1 MDYKVRS
8 TSNDWKARSG
18 VRKPKHGLQG
28 TLDIK
33 RLESQIR
40 SKKPKTWTTRYARH
54 QTIGKS
60 RSGVR
65 NPKHGL
71 QGTLDIKRLESQIRS
86 KKTKTWTTRYARHQT
101 IGKPDQE

>member
-18 VRKPKHGLQG
+18 VRNPKHGLQG

-54 QTIGKS
+54 QT
-60 RSGVR
+60 VR
-65 NPKHGL
+65 
-71 QGTLDIKRLESQIRS
+71 
-86 KKTKTWTTRYARHQT
+86 
-101 IGKPDQE
+101 KPDQK

>member
-1 MDYKVRS
+1 MDYKVRSTSNDWKARSGVRKPKHGLQNMDYKVRS

-54 QTIGKS
+54 QTIGK
-60 RSGVR
+60 
-65 NPKHGL
+65 
-71 QGTLDIKRLESQIRS
+71 
-86 KKTKTWTTRYARHQT
+86 
-101 IGKPDQE
+101 PDQE